1 MISLL
6 DLYCMESFVRALFT
20 SLLQRDSLICENLVM
35 DRNCWEVFMLLRGY
49 EVDFEGAYTWW
60 QLIYLEAIG
69 WLKCTFVFLY
79 YSPE

>member
-49 EVDFEGAYTWW
+49 EVDFEGAYT
-60 QLIYLEAIG
+60 
-69 WLKCTFVFLY
+69 
-79 YSPE
+79 